1 VQRNIASL
9 FQFKIEYLL
18 QIRKIKIRKMKIDLE
33 NKIALVARGN
43 DDIGKAI
50 CAQLNGGQYI
60 H

>member
-1 VQRNIASL
+1 
-9 FQFKIEYLL
+9 
-18 QIRKIKIRKMKIDLE
+18 MKIDLE